1 MSTEQQGDGLNEQV
15 AMVLSTDRMIAVK
28 EAGIGWITF
37 NNPARRNAISVDM
50 RLALIEI
57 LTDFQRDPA
66 VRVVVMKG
74 AGDKAFVSGSDI
86 SEFKE
91 RRATPEQADEYR
103 KASEALDRAFEA
115 LEKPLIAM
123 IRGACLGAGLG
134 TALKADMRV
143 SAADAQFG
151 IPAGRL
157 GIVYN
162 YPGLKRVV
170 EVVGPASAMEMI
182 FTARRFSAD
191 EALKMG
197 LVHEV
202 TQPDLL
208 ETRVREL
215 SATIARNAPLSV
227 RAGKLMIKE
236 MMKDPADRNMAMC
249 AALVK
254 EAFASED
261 YREGRTAFMEK
272 REPQFKGR

>member
-1 MSTEQQGDGLNEQV
+1 MTMDL
-15 AMVLSTDRMIAVK
+15 ATDKMIAVK

-37 NNPARRNAISVDM
+37 NNPARRNAISVEM
-50 RLALIEI
+50 RIALIQI
-57 LTDFQRDPA
+57 LTEFQRDED

-74 AGDKAFVSGSDI
+74 AGDKAFVAGSDI

-91 RRATPEQADEYR
+91 RRSTPEQADEYR
-103 KASEALDRAFEA
+103 KASENLDHAFEG

-123 IRGACLGAGLG
+123 IQGACLGAGLG
-134 TALKADMRV
+134 TALKADLRV
-143 SAADAQFG
+143 STPDAQFG

-157 GIVYN
+157 GLVYN

-170 EVVGPASAMEMI
+170 EVVGPASAMEMV
-182 FTARRFSAD
+182 FTARRYSAD
-191 EALKMG
+191 EAKQIG
-197 LVHEV
+197 LIHEV
-202 TQPDLL
+202 APVGLL

-215 SATIARNAPLSV
+215 AATIARNAPLSV
-227 RAGKLMIKE
+227 RGGKLMIKE
-236 MMKDPADRNMAMC
+236 MMKDPSDRNLERC

-272 REPQFKGR
+272 REPHFKGR

>member
-1 MSTEQQGDGLNEQV
+1 MNEQV
-15 AMVLSTDRMIAVK
+15 ALVLSTDRMIALK
-28 EAGIGWITF
+28 DAGIGWITF
-37 NNPARRNAISVDM
+37 NNPARRNAISVEM
-50 RLALIEI
+50 RIALIEI
-57 LTDFQRDPA
+57 LTEFQRDED

-103 KASEALDRAFEA
+103 KASENLDRAFEA

-123 IRGACLGAGLG
+123 IQGACLGAGLG
-134 TALKADMRV
+134 TALKADLRV
-143 SAADAQFG
+143 ASADAQFG
-151 IPAGRL
+151 IPAARL
-157 GIVYN
+157 GLVYN
-162 YPGLKRVV
+162 YAGLKRVV
-170 EVVGPASAMEMI
+170 ETIGPARAMELV
-182 FTARRFSAD
+182 FTARRYSAE
-191 EALKMG
+191 EALNMG

-202 TQPDLL
+202 TSAGLL

-215 SATIARNAPLSV
+215 AAMIARNAPLSV
-227 RAGKLMIKE
+227 RGGKLMIKE
-236 MMKDPADRNMAMC
+236 MMKDPADRNLALC
-249 AALVK
+249 ASLVK

>member
-1 MSTEQQGDGLNEQV
+1 MSEQL
-15 AMVLSTDRMIAVK
+15 AMVLATDRMIAVK

-37 NNPARRNAISVDM
+37 NNPARRNAISLEM
-50 RLALIEI
+50 RIALIDI
-57 LTDFQRDPA
+57 LTEFQRDEG

-74 AGDKAFVSGSDI
+74 AGEKAFVSGSDI
-86 SEFKE
+86 SEFKD
-91 RRATPEQADEYR
+91 RRATPEQADLYR
-103 KASEALDRAFEA
+103 KASENLDRAFEA

-123 IRGACLGAGLG
+123 IQGACLGAGLG

-157 GIVYN
+157 GLVYN

-170 EVVGPASAMEMI
+170 ETIGPARTMEMV
-182 FTARRFSAD
+182 FTARRYSAD
-191 EALKMG
+191 EALRIG

-202 TQPDLL
+202 TSHEML

-215 SATIARNAPLSV
+215 AATIARNAPLSV
-227 RAGKLMIKE
+227 RAGKLMIRE
-236 MMKDPADRNMAMC
+236 MMKDPGDRNLDLC
-249 AALVK
+249 ASLVK